1 MFDVFVSIL
10 RARVKKMH
18 KAITKHYSVDI
29 SNLI

>member
-1 MFDVFVSIL
+1 MFNTFVGTL

-18 KAITKHYSVDI
+18 KAITKYYSVNI